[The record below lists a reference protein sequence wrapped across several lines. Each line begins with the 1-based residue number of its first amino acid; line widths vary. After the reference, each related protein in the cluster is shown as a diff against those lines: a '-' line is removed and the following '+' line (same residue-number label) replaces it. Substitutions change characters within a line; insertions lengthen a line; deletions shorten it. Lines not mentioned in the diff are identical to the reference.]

1 MFAMYSILK
10 PPKTG
15 NCTILDTNIEKIT
28 INDLKTIFNQTDIND
43 RTEKITNIQRRLDLL
58 VLALSIEVE
67 DIFESDIHSYF
78 KADTDACVLYYIC
91 GYVTRYLTTSIKCNV
106 CLTAVSGQTNISKK
120 PEAALTNIKTR
131 GGLTHPNIYLFQL
144 LTAIENSFSKY
155 CDDHDVFELTV
166 DDFFSNN

>member
-1 MFAMYSILK
+1 MYSILK

-28 INDLKTIFNQTDIND
+28 INDLKTIFNQTNIND
-43 RTEKITNIQRRLDLL
+43 RTEKITNIKRRLDLL
-58 VLALSIEVE
+58 VSNEVEVE

-106 CLTAVSGQTNISKK
+106 CLTAVSGKLIINNK
-120 PEAALTNIKTR
+120 
-131 GGLTHPNIYLFQL
+131 LF
-144 LTAIENSFSKY
+144 FY
-155 CDDHDVFELTV
+155 
-166 DDFFSNN
+166 